1 MQECKGRLVLKV
13 SKVPWENQAIL
24 VPQDLQALQDLEV
37 YPDFLARTEHLVEMV
52 RLDLK
57 AELDLQARED
67 YLACLA
73 YQDLK
78 AIVVSLVWTVQRV
91 AKVHLAKKEK
101 KELQVLL
108 DPKEPWDLL
117 VQEEKEAVKVLQVQL
132 VFGELMV

>member
-1 MQECKGRLVLKV
+1 
-13 SKVPWENQAIL
+13 
-24 VPQDLQALQDLEV
+24 
-37 YPDFLARTEHLVEMV
+37 MV